1 MSLPNAVCGHSLQ
14 FLLINRF
21 TLHFRCTHLLNCFS
35 AAYWKMPF
43 TFMRLRISCICD
55 AAHMVYGKL
64 QKILW
69 KGEDLVIHRHRLFL
83 CESYRHNPHS
93 ANAFITANGQFVWN
107 WFCCWLVI
115 FSELPPNG
123 FIRQNILHFLHVSSL
138 DQNPIWC
145 NHFVRHSCSLFGV
158 PLEICSGLGMPGVF
172 LIWLASLPCPANFW
186 NRGRSLIQGY
196 SSYQYSLLS
205 WLWIL

>member
-1 MSLPNAVCGHSLQ
+1 MGMSLTNAVCGHNLQ

-138 DQNPIWC
+138 DQNWIWC
-145 NHFVRHSCSLFGV
+145 NHFVRHSCSLFGGA
-158 PLEICSGLGMPGVF
+158 LGGLQWAGNAWSVSN
-172 LIWLASLPCPANFW
+172 LTC
-186 NRGRSLIQGY
+186 Q
-196 SSYQYSLLS
+196 SSVSCKLLKS
-205 WLWIL
+205 R